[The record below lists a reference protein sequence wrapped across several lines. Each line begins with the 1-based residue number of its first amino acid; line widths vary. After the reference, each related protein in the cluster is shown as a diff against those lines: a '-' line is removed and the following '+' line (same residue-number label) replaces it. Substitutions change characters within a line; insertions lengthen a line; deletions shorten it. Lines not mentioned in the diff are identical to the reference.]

1 MYHRNSVNA
10 SITAIGGGTVKGV
23 LFLALPLFI
32 LLIPFFGYGELS
44 GLLGEDK
51 LKMIFFRSH

>member
-1 MYHRNSVNA
+1 
-10 SITAIGGGTVKGV
+10 VKV

-32 LLIPFFGYGELS
+32 LLVPFFGYGELR